1 MIIPDDQCIKAEIED
16 ISRRIDHI
24 IKTVNQSIA
33 EQDSSEDPNV
43 ISDAGREDVILQKP
57 ETTTQETG

>member
-16 ISRRIDHI
+16 ISRRIDQI

-33 EQDSSEDPNV
+33 EQDSSEGPIV
-43 ISDAGREDVILQKP
+43 FSDAGREDVILQKP
-57 ETTTQETG
+57 ETTIQKTG